1 MVKVAPSLL
10 SADFCR
16 LRDEIQRVEAGGADL
31 LHIDVMDGH
40 FVPNITVGPLIVEA
54 VRRCTKLPL
63 DVHLMISN
71 PDQYIGNFCGAG
83 IDFLSVH
90 VEACTHLG
98 RTVQAV
104 RALGVH
110 PAVVLNP
117 ATTLSSLEEIL
128 PEVDM
133 VLLMSVNPGF
143 GGQQFI
149 PWVLDKIARLKEMLR
164 ARGVGALV
172 EVDGGIKPDNA
183 AQVREA
189 GADILVAGSG
199 IFSSNDYGE
208 AIRRIRGG

>member
-1 MVKVAPSLL
+1 MVKVAASLL

-16 LRDEIQRVEAGGADL
+16 LREEIVQVEAAGADL
-31 LHIDVMDGH
+31 VHVDVMDGH
-40 FVPNITVGPLIVEA
+40 FVPNITVGPFIVEA

-71 PDQYIGNFCGAG
+71 PDEYIRPFCDAE
-83 IDFLSVH
+83 IEYLSVH
-90 VEACTHLG
+90 VEICTHLE
-98 RTVQAV
+98 RTLQAV

-117 ATTLSSLEEIL
+117 ATPLSLLDEIL

-143 GGQQFI
+143 GGQSFI
-149 PWVLDKIARLKEMLR
+149 PWVLGKIARLKEMIS
-164 ARGVGALV
+164 ARGAKALV
-172 EVDGGIKPDNA
+172 EVDGGIKPANA

-199 IFSSNDYGE
+199 IFESGDYAE
-208 AIRRIRGG
+208 AIRLIRGG